1 MSLKRFAKETAI
13 YGVATVLPRV
23 ISILLL
29 GLFTSELR
37 SAQFSDA
44 TDFWIFAALFNV
56 VLTYGMETSF
66 FRYFTKL
73 KGDTKVIDTSFT
85 AILITSLVFL
95 ATMLLFRDQ
104 VSGILRVDTLYFSIL
119 VFVTVL
125 DTIVV
130 IPFAWLR
137 VTNRPMRFAVIKLAN
152 IVVYFLAILI
162 FFKGINF
169 FISDNTVNSAFLNA
183 FLRPEN
189 KAVYIFIATLL
200 ASSVTVLI
208 FLPLIMKIRLSL
220 DRALFFDML
229 KYGYPIMIAGLAF
242 VINENLDKYLLK
254 RMISDELMGAY
265 AATYKIGTFMALYIT
280 AFRLGAE
287 PFFFSQASAKDA
299 KEKYAAIMLWFTIA
313 GAVFFLAIIAY
324 LDVITWIFIR
334 RPEYFTTL
342 AIVPVILIS
351 NLLLGIYHNLSIW
364 YKLTD
369 RTRFGMYISVLGAVI
384 TIILNL
390 VFIPIIGYMAA
401 AWATFA
407 AYGSMALISWY
418 LGRKYYPVPY
428 DILRILFY
436 LGSSALLAF
445 VIFNF
450 FYSSFIIKNIMLL
463 AYIAMVYM
471 LEKNSLKRL
480 IKSAL

>member
-13 YGVATVLPRV
+13 YGIATVLPRI
-23 ISILLL
+23 ISVLLL

-66 FRYFTKL
+66 FRYFTKFNSD
-73 KGDTKVIDTSFT
+73 KKVVDTSFT
-85 AILITSLVFL
+85 AILITSFIFLV
-95 ATMLLFRDQ
+95 TMLFFRHQ
-104 VSGILRVDTLYFSIL
+104 VAGFLKVNTLYFSIL
-119 VFVTVL
+119 IFVTVL

-137 VTNRPMRFAVIKLAN
+137 VTNRPMRFAVIKLVN
-152 IVVYFLAILI
+152 IMVYFIAILM
-162 FFKGINF
+162 FFKGINL
-169 FISDNTVNSAFLNA
+169 FIADNSGNSTALND
-183 FLRPEN
+183 LIRPEN
-189 KAVYIFIATLL
+189 KAIYIFIATLM
-200 ASSVTVLI
+200 ASSVTVLF
-208 FLPLIMKIRLSL
+208 FLPMITKIRLSM
-220 DRALFFDML
+220 DRTLFFDML

-287 PFFFSQASAKDA
+287 PFFFSQASTKDA
-299 KEKYAAIMLWFTIA
+299 RNKYATIMLWFTIA
-313 GAVFFLAIIAY
+313 GAVFFLGIITY

-334 RPEYFTTL
+334 RPEYFATL
-342 AIVPVILIS
+342 AIVPVILLS
-351 NLLLGIYHNLSIW
+351 NLLLGIYHNLSVW

-369 RTRFGMYISVLGAVI
+369 RTRFGMYISVFGAAV

-390 VFIPIIGYMAA
+390 VFIPIIGFMAA
-401 AWATFA
+401 AWATLA
-407 AYGSMALISWY
+407 AYGSMALISWL

-428 DILRILFY
+428 DIPRILFY
-436 LGSSALLAF
+436 LSSSASLAF
-445 VIFNF
+445 VIFNY
-450 FYSSFIIKNIMLL
+450 FYDSFLVKNTMLL
-463 AYIAMVYM
+463 SYIAVVYI
-471 LEKNSLKRL
+471 LEKGRLKRL
-480 IKSAL
+480 LKSGK